1 MSRKKTKKRGN
12 GEGTI
17 RHRKDGRWEARITV
31 AVTVDGKPKQ
41 RSFFGRTREE
51 AATKLNDALHKQSQ
65 GLLTEPNRITVGE
78 YLDSWLD
85 SKRHL
90 DSKTLSDYASGLEH
104 VKSVLG
110 GKKLQRLKPVDVRS
124 LHTALADRGLAPR
137 SQRHDA
143 MLLKAALK
151 EAVALQ
157 LIARNPADALKVKL
171 PRVERKAEAWTK
183 EEAAQFMRAA
193 RGELIRARIG
203 GPKNKGKQ
211 SKVIQASDPKPSQ
224 YYPVFYLMLA
234 LGLRRGEVL
243 GLRWQDIDLEDGVLK
258 VRQALTMG
266 GKGKARIKEVK
277 TPASRRSLYLPHD
290 VIAALREHQ
299 EKMTALFGT
308 LEPVFV
314 STEGTFI
321 NPDNLGRRFKTL
333 CRLAAVHTI
342 RLHDLRHTYA
352 SLALQ
357 HGVQVEL
364 VSERLGHTSVGFTLD
379 TYRHLYDAER
389 REAALS
395 LEDLFGSKVRV
406 VN

>member
-1 MSRKKTKKRGN
+1 MAKRTKKRGN

-17 RHRKDGRWEARITV
+17 RQRKDGRWEARITV
-31 AVTVDGKPKQ
+31 SVTPDGKPKQ
-41 RSFFGRTREE
+41 RSFFGKTREE
-51 AATKLNDALHKQSQ
+51 AAAKLNDALHKQAR
-65 GLLTEPNRITVGE
+65 GLLTDPNTITVGV
-78 YLDSWLD
+78 YLDTWLD

-90 DSKTLSDYASGLEH
+90 DSKTRSDYAGGLEH
-104 VKSVLG
+104 IKSVLG
-110 GKKLQRLKPVDVRS
+110 GIRLQRLKPVDIQS
-124 LHTALADRGLAPR
+124 LHTALADMGLAPR

-143 MLLKAALK
+143 MLLKSALK

-157 LIARNPADALKVKL
+157 LIVRNPAEALKVKL
-171 PRVERKAEAWTK
+171 PRVKRKAEAFTK

-193 RGELIRARIG
+193 RGELVRARSG
-203 GPKNKGKQ
+203 GAKNKGKR
-211 SKVIQASDPKPSQ
+211 SEVIEASDPKPSP

-243 GLRWQDIDLEDGVLK
+243 GLRWQDVDLEEGVLK
-258 VRQALTMG
+258 VRQALTMN

-277 TPASRRSLYLPHD
+277 TPASRRTLYLSHD
-290 VIAALREHQ
+290 VTAILREHR
-299 EKMTALFGT
+299 EKMTVLFGE
-308 LEPVFV
+308 LELVFV
-314 STEGTFI
+314 SAEGGFI
-321 NPDNLGRRFKTL
+321 DPDNLGRRFKTV
-333 CRLAAVHTI
+333 CRLAGVRSL

-357 HGVQVEL
+357 RGVPVEL

-389 REAALS
+389 REAAVS
-395 LEDLFGSKVRV
+395 LEDLFGGKVRV